1 MHYVALA
8 AAVIIAY
15 LLFVVAYSE
24 FAPRSWNNSYH
35 RRPRRLGFLML
46 VICLI
51 AVAAALLA
59 VG

>member
-46 VICLI
+46 NL
-51 AVAAALLA
+51 
-59 VG
+59 